1 MKHFLDINQISST
14 DLRSIITL
22 ASKLKKKN
30 EALLKGKF
38 LAAIFEKPSTR
49 TRVSFE
55 VGMKELGGDVL
66 TMNSNDMQLG
76 RGETISDTAKV
87 LSRFV
92 DIIMLRA
99 NSHATLLELAE
110 NSDVPVINGLTDLSH
125 PCQIMADILTFEE
138 HRGNIKGS
146 KIAWVGDGNNVLASW
161 IHASAKFDFTLH
173 IASPKELLPD
183 EKAISTAIKSGSRL
197 KICETPA
204 ECVKDVDLV
213 VTDTWFSMGEK
224 NPEVRR
230 NLLVNYQVDEKL
242 MSRAKPD
249 ALFMHCL
256 PAHRGEEVS
265 AAVIDGKQSVVFD
278 EAENRL
284 HAQKAI
290 MAWCLS

>member
-1 MKHFLDINQISST
+1 MKHFLDIDQISAKELRGII
-14 DLRSIITL
+14 DL
-22 ASKLKKKN
+22 AVKLKAKN
-30 EALLKGKF
+30 EQPLKGKF

-55 VGMKELGGDVL
+55 VGMKELGGEVI

-125 PCQIMADILTFEE
+125 PCQIMADILTYEE
-138 HRGNIKGS
+138 HRGNIKGK
-146 KIAWVGDGNNVLASW
+146 KIAWVGDYNNVLVSW
-161 IHASAKFDFTLH
+161 IHAAEKFDFEVH
-173 IASPKELLPD
+173 VACPKDLLPPAD
-183 EKAISTAIKSGSRL
+183 KLPKARL
-197 KICETPA
+197 KICESPA
-204 ECVKDVDLV
+204 DCVKDVDLV
-213 VTDTWFSMGEK
+213 VTDTWLSMGEK

-242 MSRAKPD
+242 MKLAKPD

>member
-1 MKHFLDINQISST
+1 MRHFLDIDQISAPE
-14 DLRSIITL
+14 LRGIIEL
-22 ASKLKKKN
+22 AKKLKSKN
-30 EALLKGKF
+30 EQPLKGKF

-55 VGMKELGGDVL
+55 VGMKELGGEVI
-66 TMNSNDMQLG
+66 TMNSSDMQLG
-76 RGETISDTAKV
+76 RGETIADTAKV

-125 PCQIMADILTFEE
+125 PCQIMADILTYEE
-138 HRGNIKGS
+138 HRGNIKGK
-146 KIAWVGDGNNVLASW
+146 KIAWVGDYNNVLVSW
-161 IHASAKFDFTLH
+161 IHAAEKFDFEVH
-173 IASPKELLPD
+173 VACPKELLP
-183 EKAISTAIKSGSRL
+183 ENSILTKV
-197 KICETPA
+197 KICESPA
-204 ECVKDVDLV
+204 ECVKGVDLV

-242 MSRAKPD
+242 MSVAKPD

-290 MAWCLS
+290 MAWCLAGN